1 MNIRAALLTA
11 HNAPLTLATLE
22 PLPLTYGQVL
32 VRILASGI
40 CGAQL
45 QELDGHKKTGPMPH
59 PLGHEGVGIV
69 EEVGPAVR
77 QVKVGDKVVMHWRKG
92 DGIESEFPRYL
103 LPPSLPLDATWADV
117 NPSNQGA
124 IITGGKVTTFSD
136 FSVCSENRLTP
147 VPPETPVELC
157 ALLGCS
163 LSTALGVIEN
173 EANLKMGESVLIIGC
188 GGLGLNLILAARMRM
203 AGSIIGMDIK
213 HEKLHAVLA
222 FGARFEVTGLCPH
235 KETFDVVIDTTGD
248 PEAMDSGLSRLAP
261 SGRFIMVGQPRPGVS
276 VPVNNARHLFSGEGC
291 SIKATQGGCFQPSR
305 DIPRYIRAYEAGHLK
320 VDGIVTHRM
329 GLDFVNDAI
338 ALVRNGEAGRV
349 LLIP

>member
-1 MNIRAALLTA
+1 MKIRAALLTA
-11 HNAPLTLATLE
+11 HNAPLTLATLQ

-45 QELDGHKKTGPMPH
+45 QEIDGHKKTGPMPH

-92 DGIESEFPRYL
+92 DGIESEYPRYQL
-103 LPPSLPLDATWADV
+103 GE
-117 NPSNQGA
+117 Q

-136 FSVCSENRLTP
+136 FSVCSENRLTF
-147 VPPETPVELC
+147 VPPETPIEL
-157 ALLGCS
+157 ASLLGCG

-213 HEKLHAVLA
+213 HEKRHAVLA
-222 FGARFEVTGLCPH
+222 LGARFEVAGLCPH
-235 KETFDVVIDTTGD
+235 KEQFDVIIDTTGD
-248 PEAMDSGLSRLAP
+248 PEAMDSGLSRLAS

-276 VPVNNARHLFSGEGC
+276 VPINNARHLFDGEGC
-291 SIKATQGGCFQPSR
+291 SIKATQGGMFCPAV
-305 DIPRYIRAYEAGHLK
+305 DIPRYVRAYEAGHLK
-320 VDGIVTHRM
+320 VEGIVTHRM
-329 GLDFVNDAI
+329 PLEFVNDAL
-338 ALVRNGEAGRV
+338 ALVRKGEAGRI